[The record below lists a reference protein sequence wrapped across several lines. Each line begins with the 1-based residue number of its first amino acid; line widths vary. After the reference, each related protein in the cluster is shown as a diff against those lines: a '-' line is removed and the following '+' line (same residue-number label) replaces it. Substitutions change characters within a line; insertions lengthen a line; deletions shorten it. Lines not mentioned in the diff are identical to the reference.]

1 MRHKHPYHHTPVFP
15 PPFFLLPSIWA
26 RRIKCF
32 IDSSFAV
39 TDRCTVGVAL
49 GAVIDL
55 HACIYV
61 NVLAF
66 HANSVRI
73 FLSRCWRKRPRPLHK
88 CGRPWTPITAPIN
101 EPCPYL
107 YTININ
113 TPCLITAIFLNNK
126 NKFISSSALF
136 LLHFI

>member
-1 MRHKHPYHHTPVFP
+1 
-15 PPFFLLPSIWA
+15 
-26 RRIKCF
+26 
-32 IDSSFAV
+32 
-39 TDRCTVGVAL
+39 
-49 GAVIDL
+49 
-55 HACIYV
+55 
-61 NVLAF
+61 LAF

-113 TPCLITAIFLNNK
+113 TPCLITAIFLFNPHLGGGNRGNASHRIYREAK
-126 NKFISSSALF
+126 HSRTTATVQYTVHHRTGI
-136 LLHFI
+136 